1 MDVEAEGEALM
12 QLSRD
17 WSDLVATGDMDAIMA
32 GWAED
37 AVMMPPG
44 TPPLEGRPQYGPTLK
59 PRKHFPASGLVG
71 SR

>member
-1 MDVEAEGEALM
+1 MSNRVNSLILAMAASLAACSPAVDIEAEGEALT

-17 WSDLVATGDMDAIMA
+17 WSDLVATGDMERIMA

-44 TPPLEGRPQYGPTLK
+44 TPPL
-59 PRKHFPASGLVG
+59 
-71 SR
+71 